1 MTHFI
6 NEDAH
11 LDPELALYVAEVRG
25 ALQHVQ
31 DSRQQLS
38 LLWENGRSDTAKL
51 LNNSLGLDDS
61 AICHALLSTSVVGMS
76 MVLDDNQSKCLAALA
91 DRFSES
97 PLKPVIDVLFTPLWQ
112 NYVHANS
119 HEMTRLSVNRNN
131 MFAHISR
138 VKPQADI
145 LGYSEEVISRL
156 KPLLGEETELKMC
169 EAPYG
174 IIEYRD
180 VLGNS
185 SLFADQ
191 SFGYL
196 SGLMSILS
204 FAQIEEVLE
213 SMTSYADKHISDFQ
227 AQYDIGI

>member
-1 MTHFI
+1 MTHSI
-6 NEDAH
+6 KDAH
-11 LDPELALYVAEVRG
+11 LDPELALYVAEVQV

-38 LLWENGRSDTAKL
+38 ILWENGRSDTAKL
-51 LNNSLGLDDS
+51 LKNSLGLEDS
-61 AICHALLSTSVVGMS
+61 AILHALLSTCVVGMS
-76 MVLDDNQSKCLAALA
+76 MVLDDNQSKCLATLVG
-91 DRFSES
+91 RFPDS
-97 PLKPVIDVLFTPLWQ
+97 PLKPVIDVLFTPLWER
-112 NYVHANS
+112 YICVNS
-119 HEMTRLSVNRNN
+119 QEMTRLRVNRNN

-138 VKPQADI
+138 ERPQADI

-156 KPLLGEETELKMC
+156 KPLLDEETELKMR
-169 EAPYG
+169 EAPYSV
-174 IIEYRD
+174 IEYSD

-185 SLFADQ
+185 SLFSDQ

-213 SMTSYADKHISDFQ
+213 SMTAYADKHINDFH
-227 AQYDIGI
+227 AQHNIGI